1 MVRICHR
8 IYGDV
13 WKKQFL
19 TVLRRNL
26 STLIRNKVL
35 VITEIFSPLLLIAI
49 LSISINNSAL
59 ERISE
64 SVRDNYSLTPDDGT
78 NYICFA
84 SPNNSEIRNLLMPIL
99 QRKNMSV
106 KYFSSETEASI
117 EYLKFY
123 FKNVIGIHFFNS
135 TAYALRF
142 PYRMLPTKEN
152 AHVDLSKK
160 CFINHTLEHCSPY
173 IYKRT
178 GFAWLQQQINY
189 AILKDINVDINTSL
203 EKVVAFEVIGSHFMV
218 NSFYYVLSS
227 FCLILLFIGLFNAFV
242 VTLVAEKEENLFK
255 FMKIMGLTG
264 SAYYVSWIL
273 IYSVLV
279 VIISSTSCLLLLN
292 VIALKYSNFWLLFIF
307 LVAYG
312 LSFVALGLVIVDI
325 FKNSNLAGHV
335 VSSLVIIYSLFF
347 IFISRFE
354 FEEGNQFSDIYY
366 VIPFQVLIICSLF
379 SPMAFSLGLN
389 QIMTLESRMK
399 GLTMETVFHEDYSVF
414 LSFTMLI
421 LDCLIYVT
429 LAIFLEKLKDFKLR
443 MKYHR
448 KMAEFQLNEQEM
460 VTGQSNK
467 SKQGF
472 ENYPASE
479 SVYKGPAVFIKG
491 LYKIFDKGNSHEV
504 VALNDL
510 NLNIFEDEIT
520 AVIGHNGAGKTTLLN
535 ILTGIS
541 LPTSG
546 AVEIYGKDVT
556 NISELRKLR
565 TMIGFSSQ
573 KDMIHLDL
581 TCGEHLQFFLQ
592 VKNIQNDEIQWADEL
607 IPPELKDVCVSK
619 LSVGQKQKLKLAIA
633 LIGSP
638 RVLVLDEPT
647 SGMDIL
653 ARNTV
658 WKILKKLKAGR
669 VIILSTHLMN
679 EADSLADKKAILSNG
694 SIQCC
699 GSSLFLKSHFDVGYH
714 LSLVLENAAKFDF
727 ATLLVKSYIP
737 ESTIE
742 SKHENSIVFGLPL
755 SSRNKFCLLFEVIE
769 KHLGYGDSPS
779 IIVKFSVTMNTL
791 EEVFLKVQSGVT
803 ARESLLG
810 INSVDSLEVFG
821 SKNTPNFYDKLL
833 VLVKRKL
840 KDDWRNF
847 SLAIAK
853 LTFPFLF
860 VLCFMASRKLISF
873 KFPLDID
880 DSPFSLDCSLYNFS
894 ETHVNFYSSK
904 EQRKYAGKLGVNL
917 MDFSFT
923 KSVKSHMAIGITE
936 EAFIGL
942 YQESYLHAIPIMVNL
957 ISNLILKLDSFPGSA
972 EKILV
977 FNWMWPPTTRDIYV
991 INAQQIN
998 QMLYFISFSILTVS
1012 SIFPTSIVVDRKRNC
1027 IRQIKLANISGATY
1041 WLANLISDCLQM
1053 VVLVILSLLVFF
1065 AGQNFIVSV
1074 SYYFLVL
1081 VVVLQYVPA
1090 LLLFSY
1096 FITFFCSNVTFVQF
1110 YTPVIFY
1117 SLSFGVHFFFDV
1129 YLRDTPFLVKCIVST
1144 INPPYGIILAFD
1156 SFHLL
1161 FEVLHYGDANINLYY
1176 YFSNHYFNFFVS
1188 PWINVLVYFA
1198 LLTAFEKISIS
1209 WFLNHIHFM
1218 FRGFEETRYA
1228 EDNVHFL
1235 SNQDAAVN
1243 SNLLNER
1250 TVISAKHLTK
1260 VYMSFGS
1267 LCLKN
1272 KKKVAVS
1279 NASFDILKDETLG
1292 LLGPNGA
1299 GKSTLVGMIVNSIT
1313 PTKGQVE
1320 ICGKSRTLCGENIF
1334 SRLSFCPQENSCW
1347 DNITILEHLNF
1358 FLNLRRIRDEKIVD
1372 FVLEKLELYDDRHK
1386 LFKNLSLGNK
1396 RKLCFAI
1403 SQLFQNEAIVL
1414 DEPTAGLDPI
1424 SRKSLWRCHKLFSK
1438 INPRGVLLSTHSVEE
1453 AEFLCDKLAIIIK
1466 GQIFCTGLTKELKD
1480 FSDSGYTLEVKLK
1493 PLDRGFSAESMSRLK
1508 EFVSEVLIPGS
1519 EIINEC
1525 YDWIAFKTP
1534 RNSMLKLSK
1543 VFHLIETNKERLQ
1556 IEDYSFSQA
1565 TLERVFLELFKL
1577 QMEDESDGDLNLLD
1591 VLHPNLKLT

>member
-1 MVRICHR
+1 MVRTCHR
-8 IYGDV
+8 INGKA
-13 WKKQFL
+13 WRKQFFAI
-19 TVLRRNL
+19 LRRNL
-26 STLIRNKVL
+26 LTLIRNKVS
-35 VITEIFSPLLLIAI
+35 VIIEVFSPLLLIAI
-49 LSISINNSAL
+49 LSFSINKSAI

-64 SVRDNYSLTPDDGT
+64 SELVNYSLTPDDGA
-78 NYICFA
+78 NYMCFA
-84 SPNNSEIRNLLMPIL
+84 SPNNSEIKKLLMPIL

-106 KYFSSETEASI
+106 KYFPDETEASI

-152 AHVDLSKK
+152 AFVDLSKK

-189 AILKDINVDINTSL
+189 AILKDMNIEINTSL
-203 EKVVAFEVIGSHFMV
+203 EKAVAFQVVGSHFMV
-218 NSFYYVLSS
+218 NSFYYVLCS

-242 VTLVAEKEENLFK
+242 VTLVAEKEEHLFK

-264 SAYYVSWIL
+264 SAYYVSWVL
-273 IYSVLV
+273 IHSVLV
-279 VIISSTSCLLLLN
+279 VIISCTSCLLLLN
-292 VIALKYSNFWLLFIF
+292 VIALKHSNFWLLFMF
-307 LVAYG
+307 LVTYG
-312 LSFVALGLVIVDI
+312 LSFVALGLVIVEI

-335 VSSLVIIYSLFF
+335 VSSLVIIYSLFY

-366 VIPFQVLIICSLF
+366 IIPFHVLIICSLF

-389 QIMTLESRMK
+389 QIMNLESRRK
-399 GLTMETVFHEDYSVF
+399 GLTMETIYHENYSVF
-414 LSFTMLI
+414 LSFTMLT

-429 LAIFLEKLKDFKLR
+429 LAMFLNKLKDFKLR
-443 MKYHR
+443 MKYNR
-448 KMAEFQLNEQEM
+448 KMAEFPLNEQEM
-460 VTGQSNK
+460 VAGLSSK
-467 SKQGF
+467 STLGF
-472 ENYPASE
+472 ENYSASE
-479 SVYKGPAVFIKG
+479 SVYKRPAVLIKG

-520 AVIGHNGAGKTTLLN
+520 AVIGHNGAGKTTLFN

-546 AVEIYGKDVT
+546 VVEIYGKDT
-556 NISELRKLR
+556 SNISELRKLR
-565 TMIGFSSQ
+565 LMIGFSSQ

-581 TCGEHLQFFLQ
+581 TCREHLQFFLQ
-592 VKNIQNDEIQWADEL
+592 VKNLQNDAMQWEEEL
-607 IPPELKDVCVSK
+607 IPPEVKDVCVSK

-633 LIGSP
+633 LIGNP

-653 ARNTV
+653 ARNV
-658 WKILKKLKAGR
+658 IWKILKKLKVGR
-669 VIILSTHLMN
+669 VILLSTHLMN

-699 GSSLFLKSHFDVGYH
+699 GSSLFLKSHFDIGYH
-714 LSLVLENAAKFDF
+714 LSLILENSDKFDF
-727 ATLLVKSYIP
+727 ATMLVKSYIP

-742 SKHENSIVFGLPL
+742 SKNENSIVFGLPL
-755 SSRNKFCLLFEVIE
+755 SSRKKFHVLFEAIE
-769 KHLGYGDSPS
+769 KHAGYKDRPS
-779 IIVKFSVTMNTL
+779 IIAKFSVTMNTL
-791 EEVFLKVQSGVT
+791 EEVFLKVQSGIT
-803 ARESLLG
+803 DLDRSLD
-810 INSVDSLEVFG
+810 ISSSDSFEGFS
-821 SKNTPNFYDKLL
+821 SKNEPNLYDQLL
-833 VLVKRKL
+833 VMVKRKL

-873 KFPLDID
+873 KFPFGVD

-894 ETHVNFYSSK
+894 KVHVNFYSSK

-923 KSVKSHMAIGITE
+923 NSAKSHLAIGITE

-942 YQESYLHAIPIMVNL
+942 YQGSCLHAIPVMVNL
-957 ISNLILKLDSFPGSA
+957 ISNLILKLDSFPSSS

-977 FNWMWPPTTRDIYV
+977 FNWVWPATTRDTYV

-1027 IRQIKLANISGATY
+1027 LRQIKLANINGATY

-1053 VVLVILSLLVFF
+1053 VVLVVLSLLVFF
-1065 AGQNFIVSV
+1065 AGHTFIISI

-1096 FITFFCSNVTFVQF
+1096 FITLFCSNVTFVQF
-1110 YTPVIFY
+1110 YSPVIFY
-1117 SLSFGVHFFFDV
+1117 SLGFGIHFFFDV
-1129 YLRDTPFLVKCIVST
+1129 YLRKMPTFVKCLVSA

-1176 YFSNHYFNFFVS
+1176 YFGNHYFNFFVS
-1188 PWINVLVYFA
+1188 PWINVLLYFA
-1198 LLTAFEKISIS
+1198 LLIAFEQISGS
-1209 WFLNHIHFM
+1209 AFLNRINFT
-1218 FRGFEETRYA
+1218 FKGFEETRYA
-1228 EDNVHFL
+1228 EDNIHFL
-1235 SNQDAAVN
+1235 SNQDVAVN

-1250 TVISAKHLTK
+1250 AVISAKHLTK
-1260 VYMSFGS
+1260 VYKSFGS
-1267 LCLKN
+1267 LCFKKN
-1272 KKKVAVS
+1272 KKVAVS
-1279 NASFDILKDETLG
+1279 NASFDISKGETLG

-1299 GKSTLVGMIVNSIT
+1299 GKSTLIGMIVNNVT

-1320 ICGKSRTLCGENIF
+1320 ISGKSQTLCGGNVF

-1347 DNITILEHLNF
+1347 DNITILEHLKF
-1358 FLNLRRIRDEKIVD
+1358 FLKLRGIRDDKMVH
-1372 FVLEKLELYDDRHK
+1372 FVLEKLELDDDRHK
-1386 LFKNLSLGNK
+1386 LFKNLSFGNK

-1403 SQLFQNEAIVL
+1403 SQLGQNEAIVL

-1438 INPRGVLLSTHSVEE
+1438 TNPRGVLISTHSVEE
-1453 AEFLCDKLAIIIK
+1453 AEVLCDKLAIIVK
-1466 GQIFCTGLTKELKD
+1466 GQILCTGFTKELKN
-1480 FSDSGYTLEVKLK
+1480 FSDSGYTMEIKLH
-1493 PLDRGFSAESMSRLK
+1493 GFNAENMSRLK

-1525 YDWIAFKTP
+1525 YDWITFKTP
-1534 RNSMLKLSK
+1534 QNSMLKLSK
-1543 VFHLIETNKERLQ
+1543 IFQLIEINKERLQ

-1591 VLHPNLKLT
+1591 VLHPNLKLA